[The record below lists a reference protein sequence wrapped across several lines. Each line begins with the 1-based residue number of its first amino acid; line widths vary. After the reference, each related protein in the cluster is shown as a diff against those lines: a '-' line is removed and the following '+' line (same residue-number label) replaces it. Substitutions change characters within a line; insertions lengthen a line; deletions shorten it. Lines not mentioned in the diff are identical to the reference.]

1 MEMCPVLSLGGAS
14 SLQGA
19 VWPWGDALGIIVS
32 TSRGRGI
39 WQGPGPEPLMSQE
52 MEPRSRLPWKVPE
65 WWLPVPC
72 DMGPSQDRTCLSSW
86 GLPPSPVSHM
96 AIPSGSRPREV
107 SVPGGSGRGWPH
119 ARLMA
124 LLFVT
129 AELEFAQVIVVVVVV
144 TVMVV
149 VVFCLL
155 NHYRASTRSF
165 IHRPGQGQRQEDR
178 PQLVSVDWGWV
189 SLGVRLGLGA
199 RAQDGTGLSS

>member
-1 MEMCPVLSLGGAS
+1 MTRSSQPGSGSVIHLWLAGRSGPRGAEDRGPRKAPPHQE
-14 SLQGA
+14 L
-19 VWPWGDALGIIVS
+19 PALG
-32 TSRGRGI
+32 
-39 WQGPGPEPLMSQE
+39 
-52 MEPRSRLPWKVPE
+52 KVPE

-96 AIPSGSRPREV
+96 AIPSGSRPGEV

-119 ARLMA
+119 AWLTT
-124 LLFVT
+124 LLFVA
-129 AELEFAQVIVVVVVV
+129 AELEFAQVVVVVVVV

-149 VVFCLL
+149 VIFCLL

-178 PQLVSVDWGWV
+178 PQLVSVGWGWV